1 MDIREIMDNY
11 GDKPG
16 GLIEAYHAIQKE
28 LNYLPREAITE
39 AARVFGVS
47 EAQAYG
53 VATFYSYLSVEKG
66 ENTSFAC
73 AKALPVMWQEPMN
86 CSKPWKTL

>member
-28 LNYLPREAITE
+28 LNYLPGRLSQKQPGYL
-39 AARVFGVS
+39 VF
-47 EAQAYG
+47 
-53 VATFYSYLSVEKG
+53 LK
-66 ENTSFAC
+66 
-73 AKALPVMWQEPMN
+73 PRPMV
-86 CSKPWKTL
+86 

>member
-28 LNYLPREAITE
+28 LNYLPGGYHRSSPGIWC
-39 AARVFGVS
+39 F
-47 EAQAYG
+47 
-53 VATFYSYLSVEKG
+53 
-66 ENTSFAC
+66 
-73 AKALPVMWQEPMN
+73 
-86 CSKPWKTL
+86 